1 MKKKTFTFV
10 LKNDLAELK
19 DLCLHCEELGQ
30 SFGLS
35 ERFIFQTNLA
45 LDELFTNIVTYGFK
59 DKEEHRIT
67 INITVDQKALTLCIE
82 DDGVPFDPIHAP
94 EPDLTCSMEDA
105 KVGGLGIHLIKN
117 IMDEI
122 KYSRVDGKNVLH
134 LTKYLCASK
143 ERKSR
148 RA

>member
-19 DLCLHCEELGQ
+19 DLCQHCEQLGQ
-30 SFGLS
+30 SFGLP
-35 ERFIFQTNLA
+35 ERFVFQTNLA
-45 LDELFTNIVTYGFK
+45 LDELFTNIVSYGFK
-59 DKEEHRIT
+59 DQKEHHIAIT
-67 INITVDQKALTLCIE
+67 ITVDHKVLTLHIE
-82 DDGVPFDPIHAP
+82 DDGVPFDPVHAP
-94 EPDLTCSMEDA
+94 EPDLTCSMEDT

-122 KYSRVDGKNVLH
+122 SYKRVNGKNVLI
-134 LTKYLCASK
+134 LTKHLCVSR